1 MKVEKKKMYVFKST
15 ITIEAKDEQ
24 EARQKLDDIAQKII
38 KIALVDINFRDYI
51 LIKKNDNNKQNQGV
65 R

>member
-51 LIKKNDNNKQNQGV
+51 LIKKNGNKC
-65 R
+65 